1 MTSTIFRSFF
11 IILFAIGLFTVS
23 FAQNKKTTV
32 ELPVSGN
39 CEMCKKRIE
48 TAAKIK
54 GVSSVNWN
62 ADTKIL
68 KIVFVTEKVTLTKI
82 SSAIAASGYDTRD
95 DKAPQTAY
103 DKLPGCCK
111 YERKQ

>member
-1 MTSTIFRSFF
+1 MTSLLFRSFLIF
-11 IILFAIGLFTVS
+11 LFTLGFFTVS
-23 FAQNKKTTV
+23 FAQNKKTTA

-62 ADTKIL
+62 ENTKIL
-68 KIVFVTEKVTLTKI
+68 KVVFVSEKVSLAQI

-111 YERKQ
+111 YERK